1 MKLKLEVGLVQ
12 CRISREE
19 AQTLCDDGA
28 INETITLPGG
38 TGYVLAIG
46 TMDDLPAPQFAF
58 DHTGPN
64 FVFYISTEDAKRL
77 ASEPLKKGIEGAFE
91 QGYFSIEVNVK
102 DFAPKKKPNPDSL

>member
-1 MKLKLEVGLVQ
+1 MKLKLEMGLVQ

-19 AQTLCDDGA
+19 AQTLVNDGA
-28 INETITLPGG
+28 INESITMPGG
-38 TGYVLAIG
+38 TSYVLAIG
-46 TMDDLPAPQFAF
+46 TMEDLPAPQFAF

-77 ASEPLKKGIEGAFE
+77 ANEPMKKGIEGAFE

-102 DFAPKKKPNPDSL
+102 DFAPKKKSNPDRP